1 MSHANNSIMEN
12 KKRSFYQSASNFQ
25 LIGEENRF
33 RDAIPELAVGL
44 ESPTR
49 ILNPKLGNQIKT
61 KLWIKNMVS
70 QCCVIVVKAILDTIG
85 LNYTKVE
92 LGEVEIVGDI
102 SSENLKRLK
111 SYLLKYNLELIEN
124 KKDILVEKLCNVI
137 IDMIKDPEEVFNL
150 KSSYFLSKKFNYS
163 YTYLS
168 SIFSSVKGS
177 TIQHFILIQKIERVK
192 QLLLFDQQTLS
203 EIAWQLNYSSVAH
216 LSNQFKKITGLTP
229 SEFKKL
235 ETERIQYS

>member
-1 MSHANNSIMEN
+1 
-12 KKRSFYQSASNFQ
+12 
-25 LIGEENRF
+25 
-33 RDAIPELAVGL
+33 
-44 ESPTR
+44 
-49 ILNPKLGNQIKT
+49 
-61 KLWIKNMVS
+61 MVS

-102 SSENLKRLK
+102 STENLRRLK

-192 QLLLFDQQTLS
+192 QLLLLGNLTLS

-235 ETERIQYS
+235 ESAKVHCML

>member
-1 MSHANNSIMEN
+1 MSFAKNAIMEN
-12 KKRSFYQSASNFQ
+12 QKRNFYHSESNFQ
-25 LIGEENRF
+25 FIVEDNRL
-33 RDAIPELAVGL
+33 RETNSELAIRL
-44 ESPTR
+44 EDPIRTR
-49 ILNPKLGNQIKT
+49 NLKSGNQIKT

-192 QLLLFDQQTLS
+192 HCLLYTSPSPRDRTRS
-203 EIAWQLNYSSVAH
+203 RMPSSA
-216 LSNQFKKITGLTP
+216 
-229 SEFKKL
+229 
-235 ETERIQYS
+235 